1 MKYYRVIGT
10 FYNHDFITSD
20 GINKKEFKKWFRKN
34 YSTRLFIKVKE
45 IDVSELDPIWAMH
58 LKKENGQIKFA

>member
-10 FYNHDFITSD
+10 FYNHDFITNND
-20 GINKKEFKKWFRKN
+20 VNKKDLKKWLRKH
-34 YSTRLFIKVKE
+34 YSLRFFIKVKE
-45 IDVSELDPIWAMH
+45 IDVSELDPIWAIR